1 MKNKGSI
8 IRCPIHGSISLDRH
22 ELALINAPFFQR
34 LRHVSQLGFSSYV
47 FPGAVHTRFSHSLG
61 AMHLAGLVFDQLL
74 KGQTPPLKEYYQ
86 ADQLKYFRKI
96 IRLSAL
102 LHDLG
107 HPPFSHAAEALLP
120 DLSSVDQPDYLREQI
135 PRKSVHEDFS
145 FAIIYALARDE
156 ALLTFDEAYDIISI
170 LSKEIPPSD
179 RMNARTDSPMIFPLL
194 SQLISGEID
203 VDRMDYLL
211 RDSYFAGVPYGQF
224 DLDRLISSLTFCIES
239 SLNQFLL
246 AIDGEAVPTYENFLL
261 ARVHM
266 FSQIYFHKSLGA
278 YIHYL
283 RKAIQE
289 NEINFE
295 IDGSLDNF
303 LNLTESGLLEEFRKA
318 KSCKWSGR
326 IFNRIPAKNL
336 IRIINNEENKIS
348 LLKKINRILTNNS
361 IYTIMSNS
369 SNQYSSQVKNQKIN
383 KNTILVVE
391 EEFGQRKV
399 VPIADRSTLL
409 DKREKKIEIVQL
421 YVLREDYNKA
431 IQAINDNDSL

>member
-8 IRCPIHGSISLDRH
+8 IRCPIHGSIAADDR
-22 ELALINAPFFQR
+22 ELALINSPFFQR
-34 LRHVSQLGFSSYV
+34 LRHISQLGFSSYV

-74 KGQTPPLKEYYQ
+74 KGQSPSLKEYYQ
-86 ADQLKYFRKI
+86 ADQLEYFKKI
-96 IRLSAL
+96 IRFSAL

-107 HPPFSHAAEALLP
+107 HPPFSHAAEDLLP
-120 DLSSVDQPDYLREQI
+120 DLSSVDQPDYLTEDK
-135 PRKSVHEDFS
+135 PRQSVHEDFS
-145 FAIIYALARDE
+145 FAIIYSLARDE
-156 ALLTFDEAYDIISI
+156 ELLTFEEAYDIISV
-170 LSKEIPPSD
+170 LSKEIAPSN
-179 RMNARTDSPMIFPLL
+179 RMNTRTGSPMIFPLL

-211 RDSYFAGVPYGQF
+211 RDSYFAGVPYGKF

-246 AIDGEAVPTYENFLL
+246 ALDGEAVPTYENFLL

-283 RKAIQE
+283 RKAVQE
-289 NEINFE
+289 NEITFE

-318 KSCKWSGR
+318 KSNKWSGR

-336 IRIINNEENKIS
+336 IRVINNGKDKVS
-348 LLKKINRILTNNS
+348 LLRKVNQVLLKNG

-369 SNQYSSQVKNQKIN
+369 SNQYSYQVRNQKIN

-391 EEFGQRKV
+391 EEFGQRNII
-399 VPIADRSTLL
+399 PIAERSTLL
-409 DKREKKIEIVQL
+409 DSREKKIEIIQL
-421 YVLREDYNKA
+421 YVLRENYH
-431 IQAINDNDSL
+431 QAIKIINDHH

>member
-8 IRCPIHGSISLDRH
+8 IRCPIHGSISLDSR
-22 ELALINAPFFQR
+22 ELALINTPFFQR
-34 LRHVSQLGFSSYV
+34 LRHVSQLGFASYV

-74 KGQTPPLKEYYQ
+74 KGETPSLKDYYQ
-86 ADQLKYFRKI
+86 DDQLRYFRKI
-96 IRLSAL
+96 IRFSAL

-107 HPPFSHAAEALLP
+107 HPPFSHAAEELLP
-120 DLSSVDQPDYLREQI
+120 DLSCLDQPDYLREQK

-156 ALLTFDEAYDIISI
+156 VLLTFDEAYDIISV

-179 RMNARTDSPMIFPLL
+179 RMNARTGSPMIFPLL

-224 DLDRLISSLTFCIES
+224 DLDRLISSLTFCTES

-246 AIDGEAVPTYENFLL
+246 AIDGEAVPTYESFLL

-283 RKAIQE
+283 RMAIQE
-289 NEINFE
+289 NEINFN

-303 LNLTESGLLEEFRKA
+303 LNLTESGLLEEFRKS
-318 KSCKWSGR
+318 KSSKWSGR

-336 IRIINNEENKIS
+336 IRIINNEKNKIL
-348 LLKKINRILTNNS
+348 LLKKIKRVLTNNG

-399 VPIADRSTLL
+399 LPIADRSTLL
-409 DKREKKIEIVQL
+409 DNREKKIEIFQL

-431 IQAINDNDSL
+431 IQVINDSDSL